1 MRPQNHSAILLTIFF
16 SFSLLFSSCEYF
28 TGKSEVDSTYIQEI
42 EEWQQARFNR
52 LKKPDGWL
60 SLAGLYWLEEGE
72 NTAGAD
78 SANNIIFPSGEP
90 IVGTFILDGESVFFR
105 TQRDVAVTF
114 KERLVDNLQVFGKN
128 ITELPILQHGSLSWF
143 VLKRGNRVGIRLRD
157 ASHPNITKLKKIDRY
172 PTNPD
177 WRVTATFTPY
187 DPPQSIPVANVLGT
201 INDTPSPGVLEF
213 ELNGKSWQLQTLDS
227 DDEFFI
233 IFSDDSNGEGTYDA
247 GRYLYTKKPNEEG
260 VVIIDFNKAYNP
272 PCAYTPYATCPL
284 PPQGNHLDLKVVAG
298 EKYEGFLY

>member
-1 MRPQNHSAILLTIFF
+1 MRPQNHSAILLTIIF
-16 SFSLLFSSCEYF
+16 SLILLFSSCDYF
-28 TGKSEVDSTYIQEI
+28 TGKSEVDSTYAQEI
-42 EEWQQARFNR
+42 EKWQQARFTS

-72 NTAGAD
+72 NSAGSD
-78 SANNIIFPSGEP
+78 SANTLIFPAGAP
-90 IVGTFILDGESVFFR
+90 LVGTFILDGESVFFR
-105 TQRDVAVTF
+105 TERDVAVTY
-114 KERLVDNLQVFGKN
+114 KERLVDNLQIFGEN
-128 ITELPILQHGSLSWF
+128 ITDLPILQHESLSWF

-172 PTNPD
+172 PINSD

-187 DPPQSIPVANVLGT
+187 APPQSIPVANVLGT

-233 IFSDDSNGEGTYDA
+233 IFSDESNGEGTYDA
-247 GRYLYTKKPNEEG
+247 GRYLYTKKPGEDG
-260 VVIIDFNKAYNP
+260 AVILDFNKAFNP
-272 PCAYTPYATCPL
+272 PCVYTPYATCPL
-284 PPQGNHLDLKVVAG
+284 PPQGNHIGLKITAE
-298 EKYEGFLY
+298 EKYESFLY